1 MEWPMKLKDM
11 YSSYL
16 LVTGCML
23 LSLGVGNW
31 MVGAVQAAKYQEI
44 MENTARTG
52 LENTY
57 LSFQELDYQKNAE
70 VLRRINQARERYNA
84 ARVKIDFYYVVL
96 TGGRLLFCLGLLVSF
111 FALIRIIRRDTLTK
125 MDRLSTQ
132 SMGDV

>member
-1 MEWPMKLKDM
+1 MKLKDV

-23 LSLGVGNW
+23 LALGIGNW
-31 MVGAVQAAKYQEI
+31 TVGAVQAAKFQEI

-70 VLRRINQARERYNA
+70 VLRRINQAREKYNA
-84 ARVKIDFYYVVL
+84 ARVKIEFYSVVL
-96 TGGRLLFCLGLLVSF
+96 SGGRLLFCLGLLLSF
-111 FALIRIIRRDTLTK
+111 FALIRIIRRDTTAK
-125 MDRLSTQ
+125 MTRLSNLTV
-132 SMGDV
+132 GDS